1 MRQLFFIIFRLNVHD
16 FFVGLNEIS
25 QLPINHFFGGI
36 PVSRQGKNEKI
47 FDEYKMWWKN
57 VFETRMKKPI
67 RGINKF
73 IITFCAQCSL
83 SMKWN
88 AWMQMQKVGFSWS
101 LDRATVTQLNFIQ
114 VFELKSVFFWE
125 SENIFF
131 VPNVPK
137 LCRLQLANVNVD
149 ILVDFV
155 IKVLVGLCWGKHCE
169 NLDYLAET
177 LTRHTYCS
185 WMVPN
190 WTLHNYFPSEFCA

>member
-1 MRQLFFIIFRLNVHD
+1 MDRILISAPRKWDNFFSLFFGWMFMIFLLVWMKYLSFRSITFLVV
-16 FFVGLNEIS
+16 FQFRGRE
-25 QLPINHFFGGI
+25 
-36 PVSRQGKNEKI
+36 KNEKI

-131 VPNVPK
+131 RSKCTEIVPFAISK
-137 LCRLQLANVNVD
+137 CE
-149 ILVDFV
+149 
-155 IKVLVGLCWGKHCE
+155 CW
-169 NLDYLAET
+169 
-177 LTRHTYCS
+177 
-185 WMVPN
+185 
-190 WTLHNYFPSEFCA
+190 YFSGFRN

>member
-1 MRQLFFIIFRLNVHD
+1 MKFSHFWESITKKKSVPDFYGQNFNFGPEKMRQLFFIIFRLNVHD

-131 VPNVPK
+131 RSKCTEIVPFAISK
-137 LCRLQLANVNVD
+137 CE
-149 ILVDFV
+149 
-155 IKVLVGLCWGKHCE
+155 CW
-169 NLDYLAET
+169 
-177 LTRHTYCS
+177 
-185 WMVPN
+185 
-190 WTLHNYFPSEFCA
+190 YFSGFRN